1 MTAAEIVV
9 GATSGREVDWH
20 SLDWAKFHQTA
31 KRLQMHIAKA
41 TREGRYGRV
50 KALQWILTHSF
61 SGRAIA
67 VKRVTENQ
75 GKKTPGVDKVVWD
88 TPELKA
94 EAVMSLKRRGYQP

>member
-1 MTAAEIVV
+1 MTTMKSVV
-9 GATSGREVDWH
+9 GAASGCEVDWH
-20 SLDWAKFHQTA
+20 SLDWAQIHQTV
-31 KRLQMHIAKA
+31 KKLQMRIAKA